1 MLEGFGKG
9 ALNLLIQYDWF
20 LFQIQLLALAI
31 ARIVFGKGSLE
42 YETENEEIPTAT
54 DYLHRRL
61 LELLARKRICEAENL
76 LFDSLDPHN
85 KSGLALAL
93 DFYDRLN
100 KMTDEEL
107 EQNDFSREEIDS
119 GLRDVIK
126 LYELSIPNL

>member
-1 MLEGFGKG
+1 MLILF
-9 ALNLLIQYDWF
+9 IQYDWF
-20 LFQIQLLALAI
+20 LFQIQMLALAI

-42 YETENEEIPTAT
+42 YETESEEIPTTT
-54 DYLHRRL
+54 DLLHRRL
-61 LELLARKRICEAENL
+61 LELLAKKRICEAENL

-100 KMTDEEL
+100 KLTDEEL
-107 EQNDFSREEIDS
+107 EQNNFSREEIDS
-119 GLRDVIK
+119 GLRDVMK